1 MERHTRN
8 FWGYIQQNS
17 VSFKRSLYIKSGGLD
32 IKSNSGG
39 DYFLWQKFAKFLNL
53 ILFS

>member
-8 FWGYIQQNS
+8 FGVIFNKQS
-17 VSFKRSLYIKSGGLD
+17 VFKRSLYIKSGGLD

-39 DYFLWQKFAKFLNL
+39 DYFLWQKFAKKFLNL